1 MDSSSASVGS
11 RSQSSSS
18 VACRSHQA
26 SRVGG
31 GLLVD
36 RRVGEQRPLAEL
48 GGRLEA
54 LDLEQLGQLP
64 LQRRLAPRL
73 PFRAPSSAATLSEN
87 GTPSTILSKPDPMLF
102 RQIIHEDLG
111 CASYL
116 VGDPAPGVAAVVD
129 PQWDI
134 DPYLNLARLH
144 GVRIEH
150 VLETHNHAD
159 HVSGHG
165 RLARATGATIHVS
178 ELAEAEYE
186 HEPFADGWTLE
197 LGEAVSIEAIHTPG
211 HRPEHTSFL
220 LRDAERGG
228 DPVAV
233 LSGDSLFV
241 GDVARPDL
249 AVEPRE
255 GAAGIFRSLHER
267 LLALPDEVEVWPGH
281 LGGSLCGSSGIDL
294 KTSSTIGFERRHN
307 RALAFADEAEFVE
320 DAVASIGERPPNVE
334 HIVAL
339 NRGPLIESIGS
350 PARLTPRRFEA
361 AIAAGAFA
369 VDSRTNEQFDEAHIP
384 GAISASAYDT
394 GFATKVAQVVPP
406 DGEVVVV
413 AASDGNELE
422 AAELLAAVGLRVRG
436 FLGGGMSA
444 WRAEERPVARIEPI
458 GPERAGRSCSRA
470 TSHRWSST
478 CAAPASTPTG
488 HIAGSLHIPYG
499 ELARRLDELPRD
511 RALATICK
519 GGKRSG
525 LAASVLQREGFETI
539 HVARG
544 GVGTWKTEGRPVETR
559 SACVGDHP
567 GRGST

>member
-1 MDSSSASVGS
+1 
-11 RSQSSSS
+11 
-18 VACRSHQA
+18 
-26 SRVGG
+26 
-31 GLLVD
+31 
-36 RRVGEQRPLAEL
+36 
-48 GGRLEA
+48 
-54 LDLEQLGQLP
+54 
-64 LQRRLAPRL
+64 
-73 PFRAPSSAATLSEN
+73 
-87 GTPSTILSKPDPMLF
+87 MLF

-116 VGDPAPGVAAVVD
+116 VGDSGAGVAAVVD

-178 ELAEAEYE
+178 ELAGAVYE
-186 HEPFADGWTLE
+186 HEPLGDGSTVE
-197 LGEAVSIEAIHTPG
+197 LGEAVTIEAVHTPG

-255 GAAGIFRSLHER
+255 GAAEIFRSLHER
-267 LLALPDEVEVWPGH
+267 LLPLPDEVEVWPGH

-307 RALAFADEAEFVE
+307 RALAIAGEEEFVA

-339 NRGPLIESIGS
+339 NRGPLIESISS

-406 DGEVVVV
+406 EGEVVVV
-413 AASDGNELE
+413 AASDGHEQE
-422 AAELLAAVGLRVRG
+422 AAELLAAVGLKVRG

-444 WRAEERPVARIEPI
+444 WRAEERAVARIEPI
-458 GPERAGRSCSRA
+458 GPEELAERLDGEDPPLVLDVRGAGEYA
-470 TSHRWSST
+470 G
-478 CAAPASTPTG
+478 G

-511 RALATICK
+511 RAVATICK

-525 LAASVLQREGFETI
+525 LAASILQREGFETI

-544 GVGTWKTEGRPVETR
+544 GVSTWQKEGRPVE
-559 SACVGDHP
+559 SGAVP
-567 GRGST
+567 AA

>member
-1 MDSSSASVGS
+1 
-11 RSQSSSS
+11 
-18 VACRSHQA
+18 
-26 SRVGG
+26 
-31 GLLVD
+31 
-36 RRVGEQRPLAEL
+36 
-48 GGRLEA
+48 
-54 LDLEQLGQLP
+54 
-64 LQRRLAPRL
+64 
-73 PFRAPSSAATLSEN
+73 
-87 GTPSTILSKPDPMLF
+87 MLF

-116 VGDPAPGVAAVVD
+116 VGDSSAGVAAVVD

-134 DPYLNLARLH
+134 DPYVNLGRLH

-165 RLARATGATIHVS
+165 RLARATGATIHVNT
-178 ELAEAEYE
+178 LAEAEYE
-186 HEPFADGWTLE
+186 HEPLGDGWTLE
-197 LGEAVSIEAIHTPG
+197 LGDGVTIEAIHTPG

-267 LLALPDEVEVWPGH
+267 LLTLPDEVEVWPGH

-294 KTSSTIGFERRHN
+294 KTSSTIGFERHHN
-307 RALAFADEAEFVE
+307 RALTFAGEAEFVE
-320 DAVASIGERPPNVE
+320 DAVASLGERPPNVE
-334 HIVAL
+334 RIVAI

-350 PARLTPRRFEA
+350 PARLTPRRLEA

-406 DGEVVVV
+406 EGEVVVV
-413 AASDGNELE
+413 AASDGNELA
-422 AAELLAAVGLRVRG
+422 AAELLAAVGLKVRG

-458 GPERAGRSCSRA
+458 GPERLAELLETEDPPLVLDVRRAGEYA
-470 TSHRWSST
+470 G
-478 CAAPASTPTG
+478 G

-544 GVGTWKTEGRPVETR
+544 GVGTWRDEGRPVET
-559 SACVGDHP
+559 AEVP
-567 GRGST
+567 AST

>member
-1 MDSSSASVGS
+1 
-11 RSQSSSS
+11 
-18 VACRSHQA
+18 
-26 SRVGG
+26 
-31 GLLVD
+31 
-36 RRVGEQRPLAEL
+36 
-48 GGRLEA
+48 
-54 LDLEQLGQLP
+54 
-64 LQRRLAPRL
+64 
-73 PFRAPSSAATLSEN
+73 
-87 GTPSTILSKPDPMLF
+87 MLF

-116 VGDPAPGVAAVVD
+116 VGDPASGEAAVVD
-129 PQWDI
+129 PQWDV
-134 DPYLNLARLH
+134 DPYINLARLH

-165 RLARATGATIHVS
+165 RVARATGATIHVS

-186 HEPFADGWTLE
+186 NEPLADGATVE
-197 LGEAVSIEAIHTPG
+197 LGEAVTIEALHTPG

-220 LRDAERGG
+220 LRDASRGG

-249 AVEPRE
+249 AIEPRE

-267 LLALPDEVEVWPGH
+267 LMSLPDEVEVWPGH
-281 LGGSLCGSSGIDL
+281 LGGSLCGSSGIDM

-307 RALAFADEAEFVE
+307 RALAIEDEEAFVE
-320 DAVASIGERPPNVE
+320 DAVGSIGERPPNVE

-339 NRGPLIESIGS
+339 NRGPLIESISS

-406 DGEVVVV
+406 EGEVVVV
-413 AASDGNELE
+413 AASDGHEQD
-422 AAELLAAVGLRVRG
+422 AAELLAAVGLKVRG

-458 GPERAGRSCSRA
+458 GPDELARMLEGDDPPLVLDVRGAGEYA
-470 TSHRWSST
+470 E
-478 CAAPASTPTG
+478 G
-488 HIAGSLHIPYG
+488 HIPDSLHVPYG
-499 ELARRLDELPRD
+499 ELPRRLDELPRE
-511 RALATICK
+511 RTVATICK

-544 GVGTWKTEGRPVETR
+544 GVGTWQKEGRPVE
-559 SACVGDHP
+559 SGAVP
-567 GRGST
+567 A

>member
-1 MDSSSASVGS
+1 
-11 RSQSSSS
+11 
-18 VACRSHQA
+18 
-26 SRVGG
+26 
-31 GLLVD
+31 
-36 RRVGEQRPLAEL
+36 
-48 GGRLEA
+48 
-54 LDLEQLGQLP
+54 
-64 LQRRLAPRL
+64 
-73 PFRAPSSAATLSEN
+73 
-87 GTPSTILSKPDPMLF
+87 MLF

-116 VGDPAPGVAAVVD
+116 VGDSSAGVAAVVD

-134 DPYLNLARLH
+134 DPYLQLARLH

-165 RLARATGATIHVS
+165 RLARASGATIHVDG
-178 ELAEAEYE
+178 LAGAEYE

-197 LGEAVSIEAIHTPG
+197 LGDAVSIEAIHTPG

-233 LSGDSLFV
+233 LSGDCLFV

-255 GAAGIFRSLHER
+255 GAAGIFRSLHQR
-267 LLALPDEVEVWPGH
+267 LMVLPDEVEVWPGH

-307 RALAFADEAEFVE
+307 RALGFADEAAFVE
-320 DAVASIGERPPNVE
+320 DAVAGLGQRPPNVE

-339 NRGPLIESIGS
+339 NQGPLIESIGS
-350 PARLTPRRFEA
+350 PGRRGPRRVEGGV
-361 AIAAGAFA
+361 AAGAFA

-384 GAISASAYDT
+384 GAISASGYDT

-406 DGEVVVV
+406 DAEVVVV

-422 AAELLAAVGLRVRG
+422 AAELLAAVGLAVRG

-458 GPERAGRSCSRA
+458 GPEQLAELLEDEDPPLVLDVRGAGEYA
-470 TSHRWSST
+470 D
-478 CAAPASTPTG
+478 G

-499 ELARRLDELPRD
+499 ELARRLGELPRD

-544 GVGTWKTEGRPVETR
+544 GVGTWRQEGRPIEEL
-559 SACVGDHP
+559 
-567 GRGST
+567 

>member
-1 MDSSSASVGS
+1 
-11 RSQSSSS
+11 
-18 VACRSHQA
+18 
-26 SRVGG
+26 
-31 GLLVD
+31 
-36 RRVGEQRPLAEL
+36 
-48 GGRLEA
+48 
-54 LDLEQLGQLP
+54 
-64 LQRRLAPRL
+64 
-73 PFRAPSSAATLSEN
+73 
-87 GTPSTILSKPDPMLF
+87 MLF

-116 VGDPAPGVAAVVD
+116 IGDSGSGVAAVVD

-134 DPYLNLARLH
+134 DPYLQLARLH

-178 ELAEAEYE
+178 ELAEAAFE
-186 HEPFADGWTLE
+186 HEPIADGWTLT
-197 LGEAVSIEAIHTPG
+197 LGEGVTIEAIQTPG

-220 LRDAERGG
+220 LRDPGRGD

-233 LSGDSLFV
+233 LSGDLLFV

-267 LLALPDEVEVWPGH
+267 LLTLPDEVEVWPGH

-294 KTSSTIGFERRHN
+294 RTSSTIGFERRHN

-320 DAVASIGERPPNVE
+320 DAVSSLGERPPNVE

-339 NRGPLIESIGS
+339 NQGPLVEAIGS

-361 AIAAGAFA
+361 AIAAGAVA

-406 DGEVVVV
+406 DAELVVV

-422 AAELLAAVGLRVRG
+422 AAELLAAVGLEVRG

-444 WRAEERPVARIEPI
+444 WRAEERPVQRIEPI
-458 GPERAGRSCSRA
+458 GPERARPTAGGGRPAPGPRRPRQGRVRHRA
-470 TSHRWSST
+470 HRPLSPHPLRRAGAAARR
-478 CAAPASTPTG
+478 AAPRADHRGDLQGRQTQRPCRLGPPARGLRDDPRSPWRRRRL
-488 HIAGSLHIPYG
+488 A
-499 ELARRLDELPRD
+499 ARRAPGRD
-511 RALATICK
+511 RRRPRLSVRTEPRCGEENCERRP
-519 GGKRSG
+519 GGRVSSR
-525 LAASVLQREGFETI
+525 L
-539 HVARG
+539 G
-544 GVGTWKTEGRPVETR
+544 GGR
-559 SACVGDHP
+559 
-567 GRGST
+567 

>member
-1 MDSSSASVGS
+1 
-11 RSQSSSS
+11 
-18 VACRSHQA
+18 
-26 SRVGG
+26 
-31 GLLVD
+31 
-36 RRVGEQRPLAEL
+36 
-48 GGRLEA
+48 
-54 LDLEQLGQLP
+54 
-64 LQRRLAPRL
+64 
-73 PFRAPSSAATLSEN
+73 
-87 GTPSTILSKPDPMLF
+87 MLF

-116 VGDPAPGVAAVVD
+116 VGDPGSAVAAVVD
-129 PQWDI
+129 PQWDV
-134 DPYLNLARLH
+134 DPYLQLSRLH

-178 ELAEAEYE
+178 ELAGAEYE
-186 HEPFADGWTLE
+186 HEPFGDGWILE
-197 LGEAVSIEAIHTPG
+197 LGGAVAIEALHTPG

-220 LRDAERGG
+220 LRDPSRDG

-255 GAAGIFRSLHER
+255 GAGDIFRSLHER
-267 LLALPDEVEVWPGH
+267 LMALPDEVEVWPGH
-281 LGGSLCGSSGIDL
+281 LGGSLCGSSGIDH

-307 RALAFADEAEFVE
+307 RALTFSDEAQFVE
-320 DAVASIGERPPNVE
+320 DAVSSIGDRPPNVE

-339 NRGPLIESIGS
+339 NRGPLVEAIGA
-350 PARLTPRRFEA
+350 PARLAPRGFEA
-361 AIAAGAFA
+361 AIAEGALA
-369 VDSRTNEQFDEAHIP
+369 VDSRTNEQFDEAHIA

-406 DGEVVVV
+406 EAEVVIV
-413 AASDGNELE
+413 AASDGNELA

-444 WRAEERPVARIEPI
+444 WRAEERPVQRIEAV
-458 GPERAGRSCSRA
+458 GPKELAARLDGEGPAGGDGTRPPLVLDVRRPA
-470 TSHRWSST
+470 EF
-478 CAAPASTPTG
+478 AAG
-488 HIAGSLHIPYG
+488 HVPGSLHIPFG
-499 ELARRLDELPRD
+499 DLPERLDELPRD
-511 RALATICK
+511 RPVATICK
-519 GGKRSG
+519 AGARSG
-525 LAASVLQREGFETI
+525 LAASILQREGFEPVV

-544 GVGTWKTEGRPVETR
+544 GVAGWQAEGRPVET
-559 SACVGDHP
+559 ADVP
-567 GRGST
+567 T

>member
-1 MDSSSASVGS
+1 
-11 RSQSSSS
+11 
-18 VACRSHQA
+18 
-26 SRVGG
+26 
-31 GLLVD
+31 
-36 RRVGEQRPLAEL
+36 
-48 GGRLEA
+48 
-54 LDLEQLGQLP
+54 
-64 LQRRLAPRL
+64 
-73 PFRAPSSAATLSEN
+73 
-87 GTPSTILSKPDPMLF
+87 MLF

-116 VGDPAPGVAAVVD
+116 VGDSAAGVAAVVD

-134 DPYLNLARLH
+134 DPYVNLARLH

-150 VLETHNHAD
+150 VLETHTHAD

-165 RLARATGATIHVS
+165 RLARATGATIHVN
-178 ELAEAEYE
+178 ELSGAEYE
-186 HEPFADGWTLE
+186 HEPFADGWALE
-197 LGEAVSIEAIHTPG
+197 LGESVSIEAVHTPG

-220 LRDAERGG
+220 LRDGERGG

-249 AVEPRE
+249 AVDPRE

-307 RALAFADEAEFVE
+307 RALAIAGEAAFVE
-320 DAVASIGERPPNVE
+320 EAISSLGERPPNVE
-334 HIVAL
+334 RIVAL
-339 NRGPLIESIGS
+339 NRGPLIESISS
-350 PARLTPRRFEA
+350 PARLTPRRLEA

-406 DGEVVVV
+406 EGEVVVI

-422 AAELLAAVGLRVRG
+422 AAELLAAVGMKVRG

-444 WRAEERPVARIEPI
+444 WRAEERPVARIEPL
-458 GPERAGRSCSRA
+458 GPEQLAELLEDDEPPLVLDVRRAEEY
-470 TSHRWSST
+470 
-478 CAAPASTPTG
+478 AAG
-488 HIAGSLHIPYG
+488 HIDGSLHVPYG
-499 ELARRLDELPRD
+499 ELVGRLDELPRD
-511 RALATICK
+511 RVLATICK

-525 LAASVLQREGFETI
+525 LAASVLQREGFEVI

-544 GVGTWKTEGRPVETR
+544 GVGTWRDEGRPVE
-559 SACVGDHP
+559 SSEVPA
-567 GRGST
+567 